1 MVRFCGVAARA
12 GQALRSLH
20 PVGGAALLAVLLL
33 AGGMPA
39 QAAGPAAAPAA
50 SVAVKPVIGVIDLQQ
65 ILAKADAAR
74 KVASQR
80 ESYLNAYQ
88 ARVAEQEKGLR
99 DIDQK
104 LGQERATLDQ
114 ATFNKRREEFQ
125 SKVAAFQKEVE
136 IRRRNLERAYTQA
149 MNEIQGAVIRHTKDL
164 ATARGMNIVVYRSQ
178 VFLFDPEMDI
188 TDEVLAA
195 VNASLPSVSMPNPD
209 SLPPTKETK

>member
-1 MVRFCGVAARA
+1 MVRLYGVAARA
-12 GQALRSLH
+12 GQALRGLR
-20 PVGGAALLAVLLL
+20 PVGGAALLAVMLFT
-33 AGGMPA
+33 GGTPV
-39 QAAGPAAAPAA
+39 QAAGSAAA

-80 ESYLNAYQ
+80 ESYLNGYQ
-88 ARVAEQEKGLR
+88 ARVAEQEKSLR

-136 IRRRNLERAYTQA
+136 TRRRNLERAYTQA
-149 MNEIQGAVIRHTKDL
+149 MNEIQGTVIRHTKDL

-195 VNASLPSVSMPNPD
+195 VNASLPSVTMPNPD